1 MSLGGRALW
10 GGGLLSCLKQ
20 RSLERGARLCDGSSA
35 LAWVRD
41 RAPVCCLCASHSV
54 SLATWCLPPS

>member
-1 MSLGGRALW
+1 MG

-20 RSLERGARLCDGSSA
+20 CSLERGARLHDGSSA

-41 RAPVCCLCASHSV
+41 RAPVCYLYASRSV
-54 SLATWCLPPS
+54 SLVTWCLPPS